1 MPETAVAMIYAAM
14 SQLMLRRLARL
25 AALALTRFDDTL
37 G

>member
-1 MPETAVAMIYAAM
+1 MIYAAM

-25 AALALTRFDDTL
+25 AALAVARFGDTP